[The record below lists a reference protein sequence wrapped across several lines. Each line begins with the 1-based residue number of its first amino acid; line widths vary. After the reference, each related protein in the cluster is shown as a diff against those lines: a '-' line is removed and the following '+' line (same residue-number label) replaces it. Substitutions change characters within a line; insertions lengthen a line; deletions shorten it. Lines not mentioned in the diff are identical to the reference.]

1 MSNPGGN
8 VNIIYMKGDA
18 ILTVP
23 EIAKFFGV
31 SRKTVYAWCKD
42 GNLPAFKI
50 GQEWMVRQSDLQRM
64 INTKVGKH
72 FTARRAEKGDLFSK

>member
-1 MSNPGGN
+1 MNAD
-8 VNIIYMKGDA
+8 K

-31 SRKTVYAWCKD
+31 TRKTVYVWCKD
-42 GNLPAFKI
+42 GNIPAFKI

-64 INTKVGKH
+64 ISAKVS
-72 FTARRAEKGDLFSK
+72 RRRDLFTK